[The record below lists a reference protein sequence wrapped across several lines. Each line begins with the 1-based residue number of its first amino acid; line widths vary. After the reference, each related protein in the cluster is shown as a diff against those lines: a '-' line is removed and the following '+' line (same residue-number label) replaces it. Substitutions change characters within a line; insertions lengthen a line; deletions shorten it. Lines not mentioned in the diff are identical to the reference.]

1 MTVLMHLSDTHFGA
15 EQQDV
20 VEAAVQLHREIA
32 PELVVFSGDITQ
44 RARSSQFARAR
55 EFVERLKPTPVLAVP
70 GNHDIPLFD
79 LPRRVFAPYRRYR
92 KVFGKEL
99 QPQWQNADSVVIGV
113 NTTRPARHIDGEIS
127 SEQIDAVCARLSSA
141 GSGQLRVVVV
151 HQPVDA
157 CRIEDEC
164 NLLIGHCEAV
174 RAWAKAGADL
184 VLGGHVHLPFARP
197 LRLRYGADAGS
208 MWVVQAGTSLSTR
221 VRAGKPNSLNL
232 IRVGGA
238 RRATIERWDFDAS
251 SKRFALG
258 GSARFPDGEG
268 MVC

>member
-1 MTVLMHLSDTHFGA
+1 MSVLMHLSDTHFGA
-15 EQQDV
+15 EQQTV
-20 VEAAVQLHREIA
+20 VDAALRLHRELR
-32 PELVVFSGDITQ
+32 PDLVVFSGDITQ
-44 RARSSQFARAR
+44 RARRLQFARAR
-55 EFVERLKPTPVLAVP
+55 EFVERLRPTPVLAVP

-79 LPRRVFAPYRRYR
+79 LLRRWLAPYRRYR
-92 KVFGKEL
+92 SVFGKEL
-99 QPQWQNADSVVIGV
+99 QPQWQNEDIVVIGV

-127 SEQIDAVCARLSSA
+127 TQQIDHVCARLAAAHSK
-141 GSGQLRVVVV
+141 QLRIVVV

-197 LRLRYGADAGS
+197 LRLRYGADAGA

-221 VRAGKPNSLNL
+221 VRAGKPNSLNV
-232 IRVGGA
+232 IRSDGE
-238 RRATIERWDFDAS
+238 RRAVIERRDYDAVRA
-251 SKRFALG
+251 RFACAG
-258 GSARFPDGEG
+258 TAAFPDGVG